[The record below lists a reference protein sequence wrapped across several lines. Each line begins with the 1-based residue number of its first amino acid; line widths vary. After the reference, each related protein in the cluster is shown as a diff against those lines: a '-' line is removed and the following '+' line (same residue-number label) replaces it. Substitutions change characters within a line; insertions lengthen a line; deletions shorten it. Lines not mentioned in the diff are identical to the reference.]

1 MHIYIKLVTAGM
13 PNADHCVLFQCRSD
27 LKSDEEIFADKSRE
41 VKQLAEQL
49 QEMVGPFAPEQFT
62 A

>member
-1 MHIYIKLVTAGM
+1 M